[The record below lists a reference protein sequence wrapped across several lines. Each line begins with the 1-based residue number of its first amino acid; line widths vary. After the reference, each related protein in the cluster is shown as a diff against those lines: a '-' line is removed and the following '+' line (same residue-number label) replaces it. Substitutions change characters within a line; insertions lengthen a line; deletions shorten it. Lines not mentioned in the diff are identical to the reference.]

1 MSANTY
7 TSEPPTSGNTDS
19 SGSPVS
25 DQRVM
30 GRELAYYESRVG
42 EDWQPEIVHTLM
54 QWIQISAVYLEIM
67 TTATEQYR
75 RTLRKNTI
83 INLVF
88 STVAST
94 ASLSTFNVNEANYPT
109 TALLLKGLF
118 SFFTIILTLST
129 GYIKVFQIQE
139 KLETAIRLKQE
150 WAVFG
155 SKISSE
161 MQLPPALRKNAIWLI
176 VKMKDGYLDL
186 IKSDMGVSKDIV
198 RNTALDAG
206 LKERDL
212 RLSQLFTRIIN
223 NEMVRLNGDIFD
235 FDDDCDG
242 PDCKDGGD
250 SGFFSGFK
258 LGAKK
263 TGKHVKSA
271 QPEHDVQLGVL
282 ESRLDMLGRQ
292 LEGVLALQ
300 QQGGGGTGVVQAA
313 SSGPPRGA
321 LLRSSQPGPQRRSSL
336 DGDGASARS
345 SSGAGVGMD
354 EPDSQRRRRPT
365 RVSSYIMKPVS
376 PSVNPAS
383 RACSTPMRPPP
394 PPNSSQRVANE
405 YTIVPVASEEETRH
419 RKELLEELKRAN
431 VQNQD
436 PEMYQTTQEQLEAR
450 LKAQLDDMKRYKMG
464 GVAGAAAA
472 TSAVARNSKVNC
484 EMCNAQ
490 EIEYDGQHCPNC
502 GYVQGENDDVRSTSS
517 VLSRIPE
524 NESVGSGKTVTSY
537 KG

>member
-1 MSANTY
+1 MPADTY
-7 TSEPPTSGNTDS
+7 TSEPPTSGRVDS

-118 SFFTIILTLST
+118 SLFTIILTLST

-263 TGKHVKSA
+263 SAKDVKSA
-271 QPEHDVQLGVL
+271 QPDRDIQLGVL

-300 QQGGGGTGVVQAA
+300 QQGGGGTGVVPFHGAAMPRPGEVQAA

-345 SSGAGVGMD
+345 SSGAGMD

-365 RVSSYIMKPVS
+365 RVSSFIMKPVS
-376 PSVNPAS
+376 PVKVTSSKPTSGPLVS
-383 RACSTPMRPPP
+383 SL
-394 PPNSSQRVANE
+394 SSQGPPQSNE
-405 YTIVPVASEEETRH
+405 YTVVPVAEDDARHAALMAELTRT
-419 RKELLEELKRAN
+419 RAENMRISQVNRELTERS
-431 VQNQD
+431 QSSSS
-436 PEMYQTTQEQLEAR
+436 QLQQVR
-450 LKAQLDDMKRYKMG
+450 
-464 GVAGAAAA
+464 
-472 TSAVARNSKVNC
+472 C
-484 EMCNAQ
+484 EMCNVLDVA
-490 EIEYDGQHCPNC
+490 YPGRPCAGC
-502 GYVQGENDDVRSTSS
+502 GYLAPSADDDAHSTSS

-524 NESVGSGKTVTSY
+524 NESVGSARTRGSL
-537 KG
+537 

>member
-1 MSANTY
+1 MSATAT
-7 TSEPPTSGNTDS
+7 TSPTSGNVDP
-19 SGSPVS
+19 SGSAVS
-25 DQRVM
+25 DPRVM

-94 ASLSTFNVNEANYPT
+94 ASLSTFNVNETQYPT
-109 TALLLKGLF
+109 TGFVLKGLF
-118 SFFTIILTLST
+118 SLFTIILTLST

-176 VKMKDGYLDL
+176 VKMKDNYLDL

-258 LGAKK
+258 LGKK
-263 TGKHVKSA
+263 KSTKDVKST
-271 QPEHDVQLGVL
+271 QPDRDLQLGVL
-282 ESRLDMLGRQ
+282 ESRMDMLGRQ

-300 QQGGGGTGVVQAA
+300 KPNAVEPAA
-313 SSGPPRGA
+313 HI
-321 LLRSSQPGPQRRSSL
+321 
-336 DGDGASARS
+336 ASAKMFRSTVSQLANTVPRRGS
-345 SSGAGVGMD
+345 SSGEAPVARSDGA
-354 EPDSQRRRRPT
+354 EETETQRARRRPT
-365 RVSSYIMKPVS
+365 RVSSFIMKPVS
-376 PSVNPAS
+376 PAKVAS
-383 RACSTPMRPPP
+383 SSKPTSGPLALSL
-394 PPNSSQRVANE
+394 SSQAAPPVNE
-405 YTIVPVASEEETRH
+405 FTVVPVTEDDARHAALMAELTRAREENLRISQVN
-419 RKELLEELKRAN
+419 RELTERS
-431 VQNQD
+431 QQSS
-436 PEMYQTTQEQLEAR
+436 MQQMR
-450 LKAQLDDMKRYKMG
+450 
-464 GVAGAAAA
+464 
-472 TSAVARNSKVNC
+472 C
-484 EMCNAQ
+484 EMCNVL
-490 EIEYDGQHCPNC
+490 EVGYPGRPCGNC
-502 GYVQGENDDVRSTSS
+502 GYVAPSADDDAHSTSS
-517 VLSRIPE
+517 VMSRIPE
-524 NESVGSGKTVTSY
+524 NDSVGSGRTVSSY
-537 KG
+537 KM

>member
-1 MSANTY
+1 MPADTY

-94 ASLSTFNVNEANYPT
+94 ASLSTFNVNETQYPT
-109 TALLLKGLF
+109 TGFVLKGLF
-118 SFFTIILTLST
+118 SLFTIILTLST

-242 PDCKDGGD
+242 PDCKDSGD

-263 TGKHVKSA
+263 SAKDVKSA
-271 QPEHDVQLGVL
+271 QPDRDVQLGVL
-282 ESRLDMLGRQ
+282 ESRMDMLGRQ

-300 QQGGGGTGVVQAA
+300 QQGGGGTGVVPFHGAAMPRPGEAQAV

-345 SSGAGVGMD
+345 SSGAGMD

-365 RVSSYIMKPVS
+365 RVSSFIMKPVS
-376 PSVNPAS
+376 PVKVTSSKPTSGPLVS
-383 RACSTPMRPPP
+383 SL
-394 PPNSSQRVANE
+394 SSQAPPQSNE
-405 YTIVPVASEEETRH
+405 YTVVRVAEDDARHAALMAELTRAREENLRISQVN
-419 RKELLEELKRAN
+419 REL
-431 VQNQD
+431 
-436 PEMYQTTQEQLEAR
+436 TEQSQQSSMQQIR
-450 LKAQLDDMKRYKMG
+450 
-464 GVAGAAAA
+464 
-472 TSAVARNSKVNC
+472 C
-484 EMCNAQ
+484 EMCNSLDVA
-490 EIEYDGQHCPNC
+490 YPGRPCAGC
-502 GYVQGENDDVRSTSS
+502 GYLAPSADDDAHSTSS

-524 NESVGSGKTVTSY
+524 NESVGSARTRGSL
-537 KG
+537 

>member
-1 MSANTY
+1 MSAT
-7 TSEPPTSGNTDS
+7 TPPTSGNVDS
-19 SGSPVS
+19 SGSAVS
-25 DQRVM
+25 DPRVM

-94 ASLSTFNVNEANYPT
+94 ASLSTFNVNETEYPT
-109 TALLLKGLF
+109 AGFVLKGLF
-118 SFFTIILTLST
+118 SLFTIILTLST

-186 IKSDMGVSKDIV
+186 IKSDMGVSKEIV

-263 TGKHVKSA
+263 SAKNVKSA
-271 QPEHDVQLGVL
+271 QPDRDLQLGVL
-282 ESRLDMLGRQ
+282 ESRMDMLGRQ

-300 QQGGGGTGVVQAA
+300 QQSGGGTGVGPFHGAAMPRPGEVQAA

-321 LLRSSQPGPQRRSSL
+321 LLRSSQAAPQRRSSL
-336 DGDGASARS
+336 DGDGALARS
-345 SSGAGVGMD
+345 SSGAGVD

-365 RVSSYIMKPVS
+365 RVSSFIMKPVS
-376 PSVNPAS
+376 PAKVAS
-383 RACSTPMRPPP
+383 SSKPTSGPLALSLSSQAPPP
-394 PPNSSQRVANE
+394 VNDFTV
-405 YTIVPVASEEETRH
+405 VPVAEEDARHAALMAELTRA
-419 RKELLEELKRAN
+419 REENLRISQVNRELTERSQQ
-431 VQNQD
+431 VSMQQ
-436 PEMYQTTQEQLEAR
+436 MR
-450 LKAQLDDMKRYKMG
+450 
-464 GVAGAAAA
+464 
-472 TSAVARNSKVNC
+472 C
-484 EMCNAQ
+484 EMCNVL
-490 EIEYDGQHCPNC
+490 EVVYPGRPCGNC
-502 GYVQGENDDVRSTSS
+502 GYVAPSSDDDAHSTSS
-517 VLSRIPE
+517 VMSRIPE
-524 NESVGSGKTVTSY
+524 NDSVGSGGTAGSY
-537 KG
+537 KI